1 MMEEV
6 LSQEEQE
13 LEALVSLME
22 ADHQTTRDVEAVTTG
37 YGSEEEDYDRLF
49 TEVLG
54 QAEQIQPTNAP
65 KAPPDEDAEMDTS
78 VG

>member
-1 MMEEV
+1 MEEV

-22 ADHQTTRDVEAVTTG
+22 ADDQAAKDQEVATAG

-49 TEVLG
+49 MEVL
-54 QAEQIQPTNAP
+54 EQPERMQPTNTAR
-65 KAPPDEDAEMDTS
+65 APPNNEGDMDVS
-78 VG
+78 MG

>member
-1 MMEEV
+1 MDEV

-22 ADHQTTRDVEAVTTG
+22 ADNLIAKDQDNATAG

-49 TEVLG
+49 MEVLEQPERM
-54 QAEQIQPTNAP
+54 QATNTTR
-65 KAPPDEDAEMDTS
+65 APPNNDGEMDIS
-78 VG
+78 MG

>member
-1 MMEEV
+1 MEEV

-22 ADHQTTRDVEAVTTG
+22 ADDQTAKDRDGASAG

-49 TEVLG
+49 MEVL
-54 QAEQIQPTNAP
+54 EQPEGMQPTNTSRAT
-65 KAPPDEDAEMDTS
+65 PDNDGEMDIS
-78 VG
+78 MG

>member
-13 LEALVSLME
+13 LEALISLME
-22 ADHQTTRDVEAVTTG
+22 ADDQTTRDEEGVTTG

-49 TEVLG
+49 TEVMG
-54 QAEQIQPTNAP
+54 QAEQLQPTKAP
-65 KAPPDEDAEMDTS
+65 KAPPDEDVAMDTS